1 MPGTLIPPA
10 QTAEDRLSAL
20 LDAAVDAIVL
30 IDPRGRISRFNRA
43 AERLFGYAAAEVLG
57 HNVSLLMPQ
66 PYHGE
71 HDGYL
76 ERYSATGRPRIIG
89 IGREVVAQRKDGSTF
104 PIDLSVGEFR
114 RPPSE
119 RDPSA
124 DREGEHGFVGILRD
138 ITARK
143 AQEQRLRDAAEEL
156 RQAFG
161 EAEDLRARLTH
172 AGRLGTLGEMVSG
185 IAHEVNQPLT
195 AIANY
200 ASACKRLL
208 LSGRAQPEEIAE
220 VLDKISTQAERAGQ
234 VIRGLRKLAR
244 REERASD
251 RLDINQLAG
260 EVARMVD
267 FEFRN
272 AGWQLRQSL
281 AADLPPVS
289 GDGVQVQ
296 QVVLNLLRNA
306 VEAMSEAAS
315 HGDTVD
321 LRTQVRDGW
330 VEITVDDCGPGIP
343 PATAQ
348 RLFEPFFTT
357 KPQGMG
363 LGLSI
368 CQSIISAH
376 GGELRH
382 EPREGGGSRF
392 RIRLPAGE
400 SRE

>member
-1 MPGTLIPPA
+1 MPGTTPPP
-10 QTAEDRLSAL
+10 TAEDRLSAL
-20 LDAAVDAIVL
+20 LNAAVDAIVL
-30 IDPRGRISRFNRA
+30 IDPRGRIARFNRA
-43 AERLFGYAAAEVLG
+43 AERLFGYVAAEVLG
-57 HNVSLLMPQ
+57 QNVSMLMPE

-76 ERYSATGRPRIIG
+76 ERYSATHRPRIIG
-89 IGREVVAQRKDGSTF
+89 IGREVVARRKDGSTF

-114 RPPSE
+114 RPAVEGEELSG
-119 RDPSA
+119 DG
-124 DREGEHGFVGILRD
+124 GEHGFVGILRD

-143 AQEQRLRDAAEEL
+143 LQEQQLRDTAEEL

-220 VLDKISTQAERAGQ
+220 VLDKISVQAERAGQ

-244 REERASD
+244 REDRASD
-251 RLDINQLAG
+251 RLDVNQLVG
-260 EVARMVD
+260 EVARMVE

-281 AADLPPVS
+281 AATLPPVS

-306 VEAMSEAAS
+306 VEAMSEGS
-315 HGDTVD
+315 TCGDAVD
-321 LRTQVRDGW
+321 LRTRSHDGW

-343 PATAQ
+343 AATAQ

-376 GGELRH
+376 GGELKH
-382 EPREGGGSRF
+382 EPRQGGGSRF
-392 RIRLPAGE
+392 RIRLPAEGNTQ
-400 SRE
+400 

>member
-1 MPGTLIPPA
+1 MPGTTPPP
-10 QTAEDRLSAL
+10 TAEDRLSAL

-43 AERLFGYAAAEVLG
+43 AERLFGYVAAEVLG
-57 HNVSLLMPQ
+57 QNVSMLMPE

-71 HDGYL
+71 HDSYL
-76 ERYSATGRPRIIG
+76 ERYSATHRPRIIG
-89 IGREVVAQRKDGSTF
+89 IGREVVARRKDGSTF

-114 RPPSE
+114 RPAAEGEELSG
-119 RDPSA
+119 DG
-124 DREGEHGFVGILRD
+124 GEHGFVGILRD

-143 AQEQRLRDAAEEL
+143 LQEQQLRDSAEEL

-208 LSGRAQPEEIAE
+208 LSGRAQPQEIAE
-220 VLDKISTQAERAGQ
+220 VLDKISVQAERAGQ

-244 REERASD
+244 REDRAAD
-251 RLDINQLAG
+251 RLDVNQLVG
-260 EVARMVD
+260 EVARLVE

-281 AADLPPVS
+281 APELPPVS

-306 VEAMSEAAS
+306 VEAMSEGNTC
-315 HGDTVD
+315 GDAVA
-321 LRTQVRDGW
+321 LRTQAHDGW
-330 VEITVDDCGPGIP
+330 VEISVDDCGPGIP
-343 PATAQ
+343 AATAQ

-376 GGELRH
+376 GGELKH
-382 EPREGGGSRF
+382 EPRQGGGSRF
-392 RIRLPAGE
+392 RIRLPAEGNTQ
-400 SRE
+400 